1 MSRAWPKTSS
11 TSSMGPTAP
20 PGGPSS
26 PRSKTSSSLSA
37 MFWARRCWPTPWP
50 GRQRPRLT
58 APRPTA
64 PARAVSSPWPARIPT
79 NALSRPVPARPPGP
93 SRKATAT
100 AAGGLFFPQSKSLG
114 LDQSAASPTVQQKV
128 TYARTVSRSFAEG
141 SEILDRLADL
151 AVSAKQVERVTR
163 RIGAERV
170 AERDAA
176 VAAYQAVPL
185 VEKFAVPA
193 GVTPPDLAVVMADGG
208 RLQIRDRTHPP
219 PPDLP
224 SPGQERAD
232 GGGGGWREAGRGG
245 GGRGG
250 EVGFGSRAGGQGG
263 AVADDAQCG
272 AGQRPLPGPAAVV
285 CGRDVHSGTGAGT
298 LPHGQTGPGRPGA
311 RGPRRGSRRDAAGR
325 SRVPAA
331 AGAAAE
337 GASLASAVADVRPD
351 RGGGGLGLGP
361 SGGGPPSVPTA

>member
-1 MSRAWPKTSS
+1 MSRAWPKPSS

-224 SPGQERAD
+224 SPGQEGAD
-232 GGGGGWREAGRGG
+232 GVAVAAEE

-250 EVGFGSRAGGQGG
+250 EGASGHRGEDEAGGGVAGHKCGG
-263 AVADDAQCG
+263 ARHPPPRA
-272 AGQRPLPGPAAVV
+272 PPPAFV
-285 CGRDVHSGTGAGT
+285 
-298 LPHGQTGPGRPGA
+298 
-311 RGPRRGSRRDAAGR
+311 
-325 SRVPAA
+325 
-331 AGAAAE
+331 
-337 GASLASAVADVRPD
+337 
-351 RGGGGLGLGP
+351 GG
-361 SGGGPPSVPTA
+361 